1 MKQTKG
7 NGFACIALGWLL
19 IAMGIAPSLAAQ
31 TTLAITRT
39 VEGDGTYLAGST
51 LDITVTFTKSGSD
64 DITQLGLAETLPAG
78 WTHNSAVSGQIPD
91 ILPTSGDSG
100 TISFGYLTIPAFP
113 ASFTYRLNVPSG
125 ATGTVTLSGYGIYA
139 VGGGGSTQTP
149 TVNTDIPYGG
159 VGEGEGGEEGEGS
172 EEGENEGNVFLAREA
187 GGDGS
192 YHAGSTLD
200 ITVTL
205 TRTGTGTLTQLGV
218 TETLPAGWLFK
229 SLVSGSLPPVKPA
242 TGATG
247 TLGFAWITIPAFP
260 ITFTYR
266 INVPAGVTGT
276 KTITGRAIYAFAG
289 SQLNSPDVATD
300 IPEGSMGEGEGGA
313 EGEGEGEGA
322 VEGMELT
329 RTIPAGGYAAGSAMD
344 IEITLR
350 YTEADAVT
358 SLALEET
365 LPGGW
370 TYASL
375 VSGSVPNMAPSAGAS
390 GTLSFIWVSIPSF
403 PITFRY
409 RVNVPPGASGT
420 YAFEGLAR
428 YRTTGDEITS
438 NTAITFVTEGGIE
451 GEEEGEGGGEGEG
464 EEEGESPYELTLSRT
479 PVGGNSYVPGA
490 TIDLQVRFA
499 YTGTEGIAALALV
512 ESLPA
517 GWTFTQLVSGSAP
530 QILPSSGDSGDLSF
544 AWISIPSFPATFVY
558 RVNVSPSASGPQT
571 ISGTGSYRTTG
582 TELAT
587 NTANT
592 LLQEQQKADLS
603 VTNASLPAHA
613 WVGEH
618 VTVSWT
624 VLNDGVYLATAPWN
638 DCLYLSSDDQPGG
651 DTALGCADHSEN
663 LAVGASYTGS
673 LVITIPAITTGDFYI
688 IIKTDD
694 GGTVYEE
701 NDGNNAYAA
710 GPIRLETI
718 DYTATVTTEV
728 NTSLNGEPIVLTGQA
743 TYLSG
748 GAPVPNAEVTIEVTH
763 NGVVRY
769 LQAWTD
775 GSGNFSTEFV
785 PLMEEAGEYS
795 FGARHPGASIASEQ
809 DTSTILGLLAQ
820 PPNASLELAS
830 REMQEISFDVMN
842 LGDSPLTGLQ
852 AVVSEAP
859 ASITVTPSIA
869 STLPG
874 NSMVPLNVTVLAE
887 DNSTASASAV
897 ITVSSAE
904 GASSEV
910 QLGFSMLSSTLSLK
924 LESSVLRAGAL
935 RNKETLF
942 VFNVT
947 NQSDTVAEDFQ
958 VESPEDHAWI
968 LAAAPAEPVNID
980 PGHTLPV
987 TIQLIPDTSVAV
999 GEVQTALR
1007 LLWGTS
1013 GSMSVPLYVNVTDT
1027 DTGSLQI
1034 TVTDELTLTETGQPK
1049 VSNAR
1054 VVLWNPATGA
1064 PVTSAI
1070 SNILGRADFTDI
1082 ASGVYNVEVYSTQ
1095 HGMQSVAVE
1104 VQAGL
1109 TLKKEV
1115 QLKRNF
1121 VRQEWTVLQTGDAP
1135 DVAYEENTVVE
1146 EGRQAAV
1153 VEVNPPVLDLS
1164 SLTATPFQTE
1174 IVIQNHGLLPAH
1186 SAQLTLG
1193 FHPRF
1198 TFTPLLNVLGVIEP
1212 GESVHVPIFV
1222 EDTGVKADSECSVF
1236 EPSGLLYAWE
1246 VDGGAEWRF
1255 EPIAVRFPAEV
1266 CVDSPPQ
1273 YGDYS
1278 TAFWEVA
1285 PYANMPVFMLAWE
1298 CGVEE
1303 EGEGEGEGAI
1313 EGEIEGSLEGTE
1325 EGQAEGEGQTEGQAE
1340 GETEGETETVMTL
1353 TREIVGGPVYTPGSA
1368 VDVTLTLTIV
1378 SGNKTLTSLGLQEF
1392 VPDGWE
1398 FNTLV
1403 GGSVPQLGPQ
1413 PGDTGTLG
1421 FVWFSVPNL
1430 DQFPIS
1436 YTYRMTVPAS
1446 SSGTQTISG
1455 EAIYRTDGNELSTGI
1470 VNTDLTHAKGLFAK
1484 KGYAKAAPCVT
1495 AEIVTGAD
1503 LALPLT
1509 GVEATLTLGAGDADL
1524 TEIQVVLS
1532 ISDSEGND
1540 ANSLFAVFPI
1550 EYAGISGIS
1559 GDGALAAGASATIR
1573 WRIIPLLEA
1582 GAGSPV
1588 GYNIGGQLSFIR
1600 NSDPADLSLVPA
1612 ALTVYPTPGLDLHVF
1627 YPASVYADDPLTPE
1641 TEAQEP
1647 FPAGMLIYNFGSGVA
1662 QQVSLLSARPEL
1674 PAMSGDPFGAFEI
1687 LEGFSGSEAIPA
1699 AFETLFGNIGTGT
1712 ASVAYWMMRCAVSGA
1727 FDSLNPIIAVND
1739 ARGLNRVIALGEGT
1753 FHDLVHIVNVNLPS
1767 GDGLP
1772 DFLVNDT
1779 PDDEN
1784 MPDFV
1789 FIGTGDGVPVAAAE
1803 NIALTPVKQAF
1814 LSYTLTATVSTGW
1827 TYFRVENPASA
1838 EYVILSIKRSD
1849 GGSVSADNIWL
1860 TRRIIRDALN
1870 QPAEENLLHFL
1881 DFNSTGSY
1889 TVTFKSTVQQN
1900 TPPVADAG
1908 EDQSVYMNTQITLDG
1923 SGSNDIDGQTLM
1935 YAWSFVSKPAGSAAV
1950 LSSVTAVNP
1959 KFTCDLRGDYVLQLI
1974 VNDGFADSDPDTVTV
1989 NVQNRLPVA
1998 NAGSGQTRALG
2009 QTVTLNGSGSSDP
2022 DFDPLTYAWSFSSRP
2037 AESAATLSDP
2047 SSVIPTFV
2055 LDKPGTYLIQLIVN
2069 DGFDDSAPSAVT
2081 VKTSNIAPTANA
2093 GPDTSGQVGDTI
2105 TLNGNGSSDPD
2116 GDPLTYQWAFV
2127 SRPTGS
2133 VAALHNAATVS
2144 PDFTIDKPGTFI
2156 VQLTVNDGVLNSTPD
2171 SVLISTQN
2179 TPPVADAGPDQS
2191 AQVGDTVYLDGSG
2204 SSDADNNPLAYAWTI
2219 AYQPAGSA
2227 ATLMAASS
2235 AKPSIRLDRAG
2246 SYTIQLVVN
2255 DGRDSSAPDE
2265 MMITTTNSAPVAD
2278 AGPDQFK
2285 QIGQTAQL
2293 DGSGSSDV
2301 DGDALTYAWSITEKP
2316 SGSTAA
2322 LNAPNSVTPS
2332 FPVDKEGTYVVQ
2344 LIVNDGKEDSAPDT
2358 VTISTENAPPTAN
2371 AGPDKSVPVGANVVL
2386 DGSGSSD
2393 PEGDPVNYT
2402 WSFTARPSGSTAVL
2416 LNSNTVSPH
2425 FFVDKAGEY
2434 TVKLIV
2440 NDGLLSSAPDYVTIS
2455 TSNSAPVAN
2464 AGSNQTG
2471 QTGETITL
2479 DGSKSS
2485 DVDNDPL
2492 TFSWSFSSKPSG
2504 STAVLNNPNS
2514 VHPAFTIDLEG
2525 VYVVQLIVNDGTVNS
2540 ALATVTISTGNTPP
2554 TPNPGGDQTANVG
2567 DTVCLDGTGSSDPD
2581 SDEITYAWSFANLPE
2596 NSTAALDD
2604 SSSPTPCFTIDAPG
2618 TYRLQLIVSDGVNFS
2633 VPAYVVISTGNSPPV
2648 ANAGT
2653 DQTALVGAQVNLDGS
2668 GSYDVDGD
2676 PLTYAWSFTSMPPAS
2691 TAVLSGQSTVT
2702 PHFTLDAP
2710 GTYVVQLL
2718 VTDGVEFS
2726 APDTVTINT
2735 GNVAPIAEAGEDQTR
2750 LVGQLTWLD
2759 GRGSSDADGDS
2770 LTYVWSFTSRPMK
2783 SAAALND
2790 STSATP
2796 NFRLDVKGTYVVQL
2810 IVSDGKAASSP
2821 DTVTISTVNSRP
2833 TANAG
2838 LDQSVTVGELV
2849 HLDGHLSADPD
2860 GEALTYQWSITSKP
2874 SGSAA
2879 ALNNPALQQPA
2890 FTADKEGQYV
2900 LQIIV
2905 NDGELSSTPDTMNV
2919 FAGNATPECPN
2930 LPAAPANV
2938 SATDGTYTDYITV
2951 TWDTVSGASEYR
2963 VWRSETNDIA
2973 AATALSDW
2981 IVAPIY
2987 NDVTALPAEQTQNDC
3002 GCQGGDSV
3010 YHYYYYWV
3018 QARISALCVG
3028 ERGGG
3033 DQGYRGVAASKS
3045 ALFDTSKPVLVLPNE
3060 TMDGVTRVIHADS
3073 TLAIRLRSESEDIE
3087 SVWGEVRVNEWT
3099 DSDMIWRPVDSSSA
3113 RDGWVVY
3120 EPKASWLAG
3129 ESVIMT
3135 IGGRTLSGQE
3145 LGPITYLFEVTPEN
3159 VETVAV
3165 EQPGYDEFDSSQLDA
3180 DAESNDIVQLFELPQ
3195 GREKDFV
3202 EDGPPIYEI
3211 APMIPFETPQ
3221 RVWLPLPEGI
3231 KPYEAQVLYF
3241 MDDKDGGQWIPAE
3254 IIEGWLRPG
3263 SMMSLEMNGVTYIG
3277 AAVTHGGVVK
3287 VAPVSTQAPASIL
3300 TLPVNLLGDLLVS
3313 ALLLFSFGLG
3323 GRLRRQHR

>member
-7 NGFACIALGWLL
+7 NGFASIALGWLV
-19 IAMGIAPSLAAQ
+19 ITMGFAAPMAAQ
-31 TTLAITRT
+31 TTVAITRT
-39 VEGDGTYLAGST
+39 VEGDGAYLAGST

-64 DITQLGLAETLPAG
+64 EITQLGLAETLPAG
-78 WTHNSAVSGQIPD
+78 WTYHSTVSGQIPD
-91 ILPTSGDSG
+91 IQPTAGDSG
-100 TISFGYLTIPAFP
+100 TIDFGYLTIPSFP
-113 ASFTYRLNVPSG
+113 ASFTYRLHVPSS

-139 VGGGGSTQTP
+139 VGGGSSTQTP
-149 TVNTDIPYGG
+149 TVNTEIPYGG
-159 VGEGEGGEEGEGS
+159 VGEGEGGEEGEV
-172 EEGENEGNVFLAREA
+172 EGESEGSVSLARGV

-218 TETLPAGWLFK
+218 TETLPTGWSFK

-260 ITFTYR
+260 VTFTYR
-266 INVPAGVTGT
+266 INVPAGATGT
-276 KTITGRAIYAFAG
+276 KTIKGRAIYAFGG
-289 SQLNSPDVATD
+289 SQLNSPEVSTS
-300 IPEGSMGEGEGGA
+300 IPEGSVGEGEGDV
-313 EGEGEGEGA
+313 EGEGEMEGA
-322 VEGMELT
+322 VEGMELS
-329 RTIPAGGYAAGSAMD
+329 RTIPAGGYVAGSTMD

-350 YTEADAVT
+350 YTDAEEVT

-375 VSGSVPNMAPSAGAS
+375 VSGSVPNMAPSAGES
-390 GTLSFIWVSIPSF
+390 GTLSFIWVSIPAF
-403 PITFRY
+403 PLTFRY
-409 RVNVPPGASGT
+409 RVNAPASASGT
-420 YAFEGLAR
+420 YEFTGIAR
-428 YRTTGDEITS
+428 YRTTGDEVTS
-438 NTAITFVTEGGIE
+438 NEAITFVSEGVA
-451 GEEEGEGGGEGEG
+451 EGEGGGEGEGEGEEEG

-479 PVGGNSYVPGA
+479 AVGGNVYVPGA
-490 TIDLQVRFA
+490 TVDLQIRFT
-499 YTGTEGIAALALV
+499 YKGSESVTALALV
-512 ESLPA
+512 ETLPA
-517 GWTFTQLVSGSAP
+517 GWTFKQLVSGSMP
-530 QILPSSGDSGDLSF
+530 QIFPTSGDSGDLSF

-587 NTANT
+587 NTVNT
-592 LLQEQQKADLS
+592 IVQEQQKADLS

-663 LAVGASYTGS
+663 LAVGESYVGS
-673 LVITIPAITTGDFYI
+673 HVITIPTITTGDFYI

-694 GGTVYEE
+694 GAAVYEE
-701 NDGNNAYAA
+701 DDDNNVYVA

-728 NTSLNGEPIVLTGQA
+728 NTSLNGEPIMLTGQA

-748 GAPVPNAEVTIEVTH
+748 GAPVPNAEVTIEVMH

-769 LQAWTD
+769 LQVWTD

-785 PLMEEAGEYS
+785 PLLEEAGEYS
-795 FGARHPGASIASEQ
+795 FGARHPGASIAPEQ
-809 DTSTILGLLAQ
+809 DTSTILGLMAQ
-820 PPNASLELAS
+820 PPNVSMELTTGEA
-830 REMQEISFDVMN
+830 QEISFDVMN
-842 LGDSPLTGLQ
+842 LGDSPLTGLH
-852 AVVSEAP
+852 AVVSGDP
-859 ASITVTPSIA
+859 ANITVTPSIA
-869 STLPG
+869 SSLPG
-874 NSMVPLNVTVLAE
+874 NGMVPLNVTVLAE

-904 GASSEV
+904 GASSAV
-910 QLGFSMLSSTLSLK
+910 QLDFSMLSSTLSLK
-924 LESSVLRAGAL
+924 VESSVLRAGAL
-935 RNKETLF
+935 RNSETLF
-942 VFNVT
+942 VFDVT
-947 NQSDTVAEDFQ
+947 NQSDTVAEDFR
-958 VESPEDHAWI
+958 VESPEDQTWI
-968 LAAAPAEPVNID
+968 LAAAPADPVNID
-980 PGHTLPV
+980 PGRTLPV
-987 TIQLIPDTSVAV
+987 TIQLIPDTSVAI
-999 GEVQTALR
+999 GEVQTTLR
-1007 LLWGTS
+1007 LLWGSS
-1013 GSMSVPLYVNVTDT
+1013 GSMLVPFYVNVTDT

-1064 PVTSAI
+1064 PVTSAV

-1082 ASGVYNVEVYSTQ
+1082 ASGAYNVEVYAAE

-1104 VQAGL
+1104 VQAGR
-1109 TLKKEV
+1109 TLKKQV

-1121 VRQEWTVLQTGDAP
+1121 VRQEWTVVQTGDTP
-1135 DVAYEENTVVE
+1135 DVVYEENTVVE

-1164 SLTATPFQTE
+1164 DLTSTSYQTE
-1174 IVIQNHGLLPAH
+1174 IIIQNHGLLPAH
-1186 SAQLTLG
+1186 SAQLALG

-1212 GESVHVPIFV
+1212 GESVHLPILV
-1222 EDTGVKADSECSVF
+1222 EDTGAKAESDCSVF

-1246 VDGGAEWRF
+1246 VDGSTEWRF
-1255 EPIAVRFPAEV
+1255 EPIAVRFPATE
-1266 CVDSPPQ
+1266 CTDSPPQ

-1285 PYANMPVFMLAWE
+1285 PYANMPVFRLAWE
-1298 CGVEE
+1298 CGVEGE
-1303 EGEGEGEGAI
+1303 GEVEGVIEGEGEGGVEGA
-1313 EGEIEGSLEGTE
+1313 E
-1325 EGQAEGEGQTEGQAE
+1325 EGQVEGEGQSEGQIE
-1340 GETEGETETVMTL
+1340 GQTEGETETEMTL
-1353 TREIVGGPVYTPGSA
+1353 TRTIVGGSVYTPGST

-1392 VPDGWE
+1392 IPDGWE

-1421 FVWFSVPNL
+1421 FVWFSVPTL
-1430 DQFPIS
+1430 GQFPLS
-1436 YTYRMTVPAS
+1436 FTYRMNVPAFA
-1446 SSGTQTISG
+1446 SGTQTISG

-1470 VNTDLTHAKGLFAK
+1470 VDTNLTHAKRLFAEK
-1484 KGYAKAAPCVT
+1484 RYWKATPCVT

-1550 EYAGISGIS
+1550 EYTGISGIS
-1559 GDGALAAGASATIR
+1559 GDGALTAGASATIR

-1588 GYNIGGQLSFIR
+1588 GYAIGGQLSFIR
-1600 NSDPADLSLVPA
+1600 NSDPVDLSLVPA

-1641 TEAQEP
+1641 TDAQEP

-1674 PAMSGDPFGAFEI
+1674 PAINGDPFGAFEI
-1687 LEGFSGSEAIPA
+1687 LEGFSGDTAIPA

-1712 ASVAYWMMRCAVSGA
+1712 ASVAYWMMRCAVSGT
-1727 FDSLNPIIAVND
+1727 FDSLNPTIAVND
-1739 ARGLNRVIALGEGT
+1739 ARGLNRVIALGGGT
-1753 FHDLVHIVNVNLPS
+1753 FHDLLHIVNVNLPS

-1779 PDDEN
+1779 PDEEN

-1789 FIGTGDGVPVAAAE
+1789 FTGTGDGVPVAAAE

-1814 LSYTLTATVSTGW
+1814 LSYALTASVTTGW

-1849 GGSVSADNIWL
+1849 GGSVAADNIWL
-1860 TRRIIRDALN
+1860 TRRIVRNALN
-1870 QPAEENLLHFL
+1870 QPVEENLLHFL

-1908 EDQSVYMNTQITLDG
+1908 EDQAAYLGTQITLDG
-1923 SGSNDIDGQTLM
+1923 SGSNDIDGQTLS
-1935 YAWSFVSKPAGSAAV
+1935 YAWSFVSKPTGSAAV
-1950 LSSVTAVNP
+1950 LTSTSVVNP
-1959 KFTCDLRGDYVLQLI
+1959 KFTCDLRGGYVLQLI

-1989 NVQNRLPVA
+1989 TVQNRVPVA
-1998 NAGSGQTRALG
+1998 NAGNGQTRALG

-2022 DFDPLTYAWSFSSRP
+2022 DFDPLTYAWSFSSVP
-2037 AESAATLSDP
+2037 AESTATLSDP
-2047 SSVIPTFV
+2047 TSVTPTFV
-2055 LDKPGTYLIQLIVN
+2055 LDQPGTYLIQLIVN
-2069 DGFDDSAPSAVT
+2069 DGFDDSAPSTVT

-2093 GPDTSGQVGDTI
+2093 GPDTSGQVGDSI
-2105 TLNGNGSSDPD
+2105 TLDGSGSSDPD

-2127 SRPTGS
+2127 SRPAGS
-2133 VAALHNAATVS
+2133 VATLHNAATVS

-2171 SVLISTQN
+2171 SVVISTQN
-2179 TPPVADAGPDQS
+2179 TPPVADAGPDQT
-2191 AQVGDTVYLDGSG
+2191 AKVGDTVYLDGSG
-2204 SSDADNNPLAYAWTI
+2204 SSDADNNPLAYVWTI
-2219 AYQPAGSA
+2219 VSQPAGST

-2235 AKPSIRLDRAG
+2235 AKPSIRLDFAG

-2265 MMITTTNSAPVAD
+2265 MVITTTNSAPVAD

-2301 DGDALTYAWSITEKP
+2301 DGDALTYAWTITEKP

-2322 LNAPNSVTPS
+2322 LNATNSVTPS
-2332 FPVDKEGTYVVQ
+2332 FSVDKEGTYVIQ
-2344 LIVNDGKEDSAPDT
+2344 LIVNDGKEDSAPDS
-2358 VTISTENAPPTAN
+2358 VTISTENAPPTAD
-2371 AGPDKSVPVGANVVL
+2371 AGPDQSVPVGANVVL

-2393 PEGDPVNYT
+2393 PEGNSVNYT
-2402 WSFTARPSGSTAVL
+2402 WSFTVRPAGSTAVL
-2416 LNSNTVSPH
+2416 LNSNTAAPH

-2504 STAVLNNPNS
+2504 SAAVLNTPAS
-2514 VHPAFTIDLEG
+2514 VHPTFTIDLEG

-2540 ALATVTISTGNTPP
+2540 APATVTISTGNTPP
-2554 TPNPGGDQTANVG
+2554 TPDPGGDQTANVG
-2567 DTVCLDGTGSSDPD
+2567 DIVCLDGTESSDPD

-2596 NSTAALDD
+2596 DSTAVLDD
-2604 SSSPTPCFTIDAPG
+2604 STSPTPCFTIDVPG
-2618 TYRLQLIVSDGVNFS
+2618 TYRVQLIVSDGVNFS

-2653 DQTALVGAQVNLDGS
+2653 DQTAMVGAQVNLDGS

-2676 PLTYAWSFTSMPPAS
+2676 PLSYAWSFTSMPPAS
-2691 TAVLSGQSTVT
+2691 TAALTGQSTVT
-2702 PHFTLDAP
+2702 PHFTLDVA

-2726 APDTVTINT
+2726 APDTVTITT
-2735 GNVAPIAEAGEDQTR
+2735 GNVAPVAEAGEDQTR

-2759 GRGSSDADGDS
+2759 GSGSYDAD
-2770 LTYVWSFTSRPMK
+2770 
-2783 SAAALND
+2783 
-2790 STSATP
+2790 
-2796 NFRLDVKGTYVVQL
+2796 
-2810 IVSDGKAASSP
+2810 
-2821 DTVTISTVNSRP
+2821 
-2833 TANAG
+2833 
-2838 LDQSVTVGELV
+2838 
-2849 HLDGHLSADPD
+2849 
-2860 GEALTYQWSITSKP
+2860 
-2874 SGSAA
+2874 
-2879 ALNNPALQQPA
+2879 
-2890 FTADKEGQYV
+2890 
-2900 LQIIV
+2900 
-2905 NDGELSSTPDTMNV
+2905 
-2919 FAGNATPECPN
+2919 
-2930 LPAAPANV
+2930 
-2938 SATDGTYTDYITV
+2938 
-2951 TWDTVSGASEYR
+2951 
-2963 VWRSETNDIA
+2963 
-2973 AATALSDW
+2973 
-2981 IVAPIY
+2981 
-2987 NDVTALPAEQTQNDC
+2987 
-3002 GCQGGDSV
+3002 
-3010 YHYYYYWV
+3010 
-3018 QARISALCVG
+3018 
-3028 ERGGG
+3028 
-3033 DQGYRGVAASKS
+3033 
-3045 ALFDTSKPVLVLPNE
+3045 
-3060 TMDGVTRVIHADS
+3060 
-3073 TLAIRLRSESEDIE
+3073 
-3087 SVWGEVRVNEWT
+3087 
-3099 DSDMIWRPVDSSSA
+3099 
-3113 RDGWVVY
+3113 
-3120 EPKASWLAG
+3120 
-3129 ESVIMT
+3129 
-3135 IGGRTLSGQE
+3135 
-3145 LGPITYLFEVTPEN
+3145 
-3159 VETVAV
+3159 
-3165 EQPGYDEFDSSQLDA
+3165 
-3180 DAESNDIVQLFELPQ
+3180 
-3195 GREKDFV
+3195 
-3202 EDGPPIYEI
+3202 
-3211 APMIPFETPQ
+3211 
-3221 RVWLPLPEGI
+3221 
-3231 KPYEAQVLYF
+3231 
-3241 MDDKDGGQWIPAE
+3241 
-3254 IIEGWLRPG
+3254 
-3263 SMMSLEMNGVTYIG
+3263 
-3277 AAVTHGGVVK
+3277 
-3287 VAPVSTQAPASIL
+3287 
-3300 TLPVNLLGDLLVS
+3300 
-3313 ALLLFSFGLG
+3313 
-3323 GRLRRQHR
+3323 